1 MLGVEGNIRIPQRAT
16 LQVRSVMAVCDYA
29 GEVEKVQASATCGLE
44 SYFLRLCY
52 SCQVSGSVARNC
64 CH

>member
-1 MLGVEGNIRIPQRAT
+1 
-16 LQVRSVMAVCDYA
+16 MAVCDYA